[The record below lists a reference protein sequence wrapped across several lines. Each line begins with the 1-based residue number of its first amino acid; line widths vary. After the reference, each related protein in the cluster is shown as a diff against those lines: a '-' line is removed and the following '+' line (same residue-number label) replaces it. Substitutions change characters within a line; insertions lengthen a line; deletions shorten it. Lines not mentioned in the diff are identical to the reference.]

1 MSITFEK
8 VLVLKN
14 VPMFSGV
21 SEIALADLIS
31 ASEEKT
37 YKVGEV
43 LLEVGQES
51 KAMYIILSGLV
62 IFEHNGN
69 VVRDLGPR
77 FVFGE
82 ETVFSSM
89 PSREK
94 IIAREKTHLLM
105 IESDRLMQ
113 MMALHSSLARRFLRE
128 LSLRIQSKNE
138 AF

>member
-37 YKVGEV
+37 YKPGDV
-43 LLEVGQES
+43 LLDVGHEL
-51 KAMYIILSGLV
+51 KAMYIILSGRI
-62 IFEHNGN
+62 IFEYDGN
-69 VVRDLGPR
+69 IVRDLGPR

-82 ETVFSSM
+82 ENVFSSI